1 MLSLSWRSMMSLIR
15 SAKPPR
21 LESCHR
27 FFAPDR
33 YPCDGRNV
41 LRSSA
46 WIAKQRADRLQRTE
60 YKFWAVQQATL
71 SPPKSFRDSQRTP
84 AALNRAVARA
94 CRPRD
99 NKLHTTSYRRRIAP
113 CAPVSAIAAIL
124 LGTKR
129 MAVSP
134 VQTTC
139 GQRHRAMQS
148 RTE

>member
-60 YKFWAVQQATL
+60 YKFWAVQQATV

-84 AALNRAVARA
+84 AALNRAVARGSA
-94 CRPRD
+94 SIQDHQCVAAAPANPHSWVKNWVQPIVDTRD
-99 NKLHTTSYRRRIAP
+99 GKI
-113 CAPVSAIAAIL
+113 
-124 LGTKR
+124 
-129 MAVSP
+129 
-134 VQTTC
+134 
-139 GQRHRAMQS
+139 
-148 RTE
+148 